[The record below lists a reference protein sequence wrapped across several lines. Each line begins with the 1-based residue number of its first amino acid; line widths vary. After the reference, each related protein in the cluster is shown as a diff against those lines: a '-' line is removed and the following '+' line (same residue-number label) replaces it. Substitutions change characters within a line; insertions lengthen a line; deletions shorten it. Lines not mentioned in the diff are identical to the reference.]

1 MKSMKCFKAAMMFAL
16 GALVFTACDDDDNRF
31 QVPEAVQGAFTQK
44 YGNATR
50 VEWDMEKQ
58 YVVAEFWKD
67 SREHDAW
74 FTMEGSWLMTE
85 IDYGRQIAELP
96 QAVQEGFSASQYA
109 QWIIDDID
117 KIERTGYEDVYKIE
131 VEQGKQEMDLYFD
144 AIGNL
149 FREVT
154 DGNDDRNEGMLPSQ
168 MPAAIQSV
176 IDGKYPNA
184 RIVDFELERGQY
196 EVELVYNNQSIEM
209 IFDGEYNWVRTST
222 DMERQVPAVVREA
235 VAAQYPGKIIDD
247 CDFVETA
254 SEKYYLVDLDNYELD
269 LKVSEDGTSITEVNY

>member
-44 YGNATR
+44 YGNTTR

-67 SREHDAW
+67 NKEHDAW

-149 FREVT
+149 FKEVS
-154 DGNDDRNEGMLPSQ
+154 DGNDDRNESMLPSQ
-168 MPAAIQSV
+168 MPAAIQSLV
-176 IDGKYPNA
+176 DEKYPGA

-196 EVELVYNNQSIEM
+196 EVEVVYNNQSMEI
-209 IFDGEYNWVRTST
+209 IFDGEYNWLRTST
-222 DMERQVPAVVREA
+222 DMERQVPAVVRDA
-235 VAAQYPGKIIDD
+235 VAARYPGRVIDD
-247 CDFVETA
+247 CDYVETA
-254 SEKYYLVDLDNYELD
+254 TERYYLVDLDNYEPD
-269 LKVSEDGTSITEVNY
+269 LKISEDGTSITEGIY